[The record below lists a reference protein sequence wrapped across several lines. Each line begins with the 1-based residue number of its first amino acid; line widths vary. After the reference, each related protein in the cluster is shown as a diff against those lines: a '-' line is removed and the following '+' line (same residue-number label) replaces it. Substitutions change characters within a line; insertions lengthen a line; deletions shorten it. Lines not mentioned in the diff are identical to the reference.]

1 MMHNTFLTGEREE
14 EEDEFKH
21 VPIQDRKQS
30 KYLKQ

>member
-1 MMHNTFLTGEREE
+1 MHTTFLTGEREE